1 LASADRSDVLVPVGV
16 KEYKGVSVLQT
27 AGVVGGRRRI
37 LNCEVDDGENP
48 MTFELSHDNSNTL
61 TNIAE
66 VY

>member
-1 LASADRSDVLVPVGV
+1 V